1 MALPHPLTRPQAHQV
16 ARPQAHRRLAPRT
29 SLRLLPQL
37 GSIPTKKAKPV
48 AFAVVLSAMLVVG
61 SLILLLINTMLAQD
75 AFVLHGL
82 QQQVSTLTAQEQAV
96 TALTDTESSPDS
108 LAIKATALGMVPGGT
123 PVFLDVNTGKVVG
136 VAEKNVNSALAIR

>member
-1 MALPHPLTRPQAHQV
+1 MALPHPLTRPQA
-16 ARPQAHRRLAPRT
+16 RPVPRPVLKRPTPRT

-48 AFAVVLSAMLVVG
+48 TFAAVLSAMLVVG
-61 SLILLLINTMLAQD
+61 SLILLLINTLLAQD

-82 QQQVSTLTAQEQAV
+82 QQQVSTLTAQQQAV
-96 TALTDTESSPDS
+96 TALTDTESSPES

-123 PVFLDVNTGKVVG
+123 PVFLDLNTGKVVG
-136 VAEKNVNSALAIR
+136 VAEKASNSALAIR